1 MDFPIIWSEPAS
13 NELKKLDRSVAKR
26 IFKKVSLLR
35 ENPYH
40 NVTKLVGVPYFRLRV
55 GDFRIIL
62 NIKKDGV
69 QVLVLKVGHRKGI
82 YKK

>member
-1 MDFPIIWSEPAS
+1 MDFQIIWSESAS
-13 NELKKLDRSVAKR
+13 KELKKLDRAVAKR

-40 NVTKLVGVPYFRLRV
+40 NVTKLVGVPFFRLRV

-62 NIKKDGV
+62 KIKKDV
-69 QVLVLKVGHRKGI
+69 LQVLVLKIGHRKSI
-82 YKK
+82 YNR

>member
-1 MDFPIIWSEPAS
+1 MDFQIIWSESAS
-13 NELKKLDRSVAKR
+13 KELKKLDRAVAKR

-40 NVTKLVGVPYFRLRV
+40 NVTKLVGVPFFRLRV

-62 NIKKDGV
+62 KIKKDV
-69 QVLVLKVGHRKGI
+69 LQVLVLKVGHRKSI
-82 YKK
+82 YNR